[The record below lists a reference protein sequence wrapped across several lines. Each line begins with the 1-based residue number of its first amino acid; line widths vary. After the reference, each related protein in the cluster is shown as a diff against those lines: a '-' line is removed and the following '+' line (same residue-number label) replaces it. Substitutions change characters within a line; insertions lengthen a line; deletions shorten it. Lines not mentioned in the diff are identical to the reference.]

1 MANFSSIS
9 TRNIPAA
16 TGLLQGLDW
25 NELDCSLK
33 EKLAI
38 LQNCVIQVQV
48 FSM

>member
-25 NELDCSLK
+25 NELACSLK
-33 EKLAI
+33 EKLVAI
-38 LQNCVIQVQV
+38 IN
-48 FSM
+48 FGM